1 MICSFCTANK
11 AHSNGQLKWKPF
23 KYQVRIF
30 TINYIK
36 HTAEEKQQQITNLE
50 NQLKILKKKVKMRM
64 IISVSIIPSRMN

>member
-11 AHSNGQLKWKPF
+11 THSNSQLKWKLF

-36 HTAEEKQQQITNLE
+36 HIAEEKQQQITNLE
-50 NQLKILKKKVKMRM
+50 NQLKIIKKVKMRV
-64 IISVSIIPSRMN
+64 IISVSIIPSRMS

>member
-36 HTAEEKQQQITNLE
+36 HMAEEKQQQITNLE
-50 NQLKILKKKVKMRM
+50 NQLKILKKK
-64 IISVSIIPSRMN
+64 SRWGW